1 MRQIVDHRT
10 IRCDLTAMK
19 QKDRGFVVRNGEP
32 GKFFVENGVHCCFDT
47 FFRWYPD
54 EIAGLTAR
62 QSGANIDASET
73 PRLRLFENSGLR
85 MVAWQ
90 PKGLNR
96 CSGGVLVGNRIEK
109 GERPP
114 RDSWGRMLRCCALRE
129 MLNSSNIDPRPERSM
144 SWRTPHPSTHPPFSA
159 NPF

>member
-10 IRCDLTAMK
+10 IRCELMAIK
-19 QKDRGFVVRNGEP
+19 QKDCGFVVRNGEP
-32 GKFFVENGVHCCFDT
+32 EIFFVENGVHCCCDSFL
-47 FFRWYPD
+47 RWYPD

-62 QSGANIDASET
+62 QSGSNIDAI
-73 PRLRLFENSGLR
+73 LRSAASGLR

-109 GERPP
+109 RERPP
-114 RDSWGRMLRCCALRE
+114 RDK
-129 MLNSSNIDPRPERSM
+129 
-144 SWRTPHPSTHPPFSA
+144 
-159 NPF
+159 